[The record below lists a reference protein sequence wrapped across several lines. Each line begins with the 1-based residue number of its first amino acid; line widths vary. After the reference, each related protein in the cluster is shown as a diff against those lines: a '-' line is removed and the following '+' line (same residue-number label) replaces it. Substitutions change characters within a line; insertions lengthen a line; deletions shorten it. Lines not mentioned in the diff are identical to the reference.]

1 MRETNNETE
10 SLGNLETMIKAQN
23 VCVGRAIK
31 TCKCTHRAVQES
43 DSVNMT
49 TAHPIYELA
58 DFKNNEIYSKQ
69 QIKVNFFFLTKYISQ
84 PIIFPINIIIPGHS
98 LPFYFDNFS
107 SRK

>member
-58 DFKNNEIYSKQ
+58 DLKNNEIYSKQ
-69 QIKVNFFFLTKYISQ
+69 QIKVNFFFFFYKIYIPAYYISHKHYH
-84 PIIFPINIIIPGHS
+84 PRS
-98 LPFYFDNFS
+98 
-107 SRK
+107 

>member
-49 TAHPIYELA
+49 TAHPIYESA
-58 DFKNNEIYSKQ
+58 DLKNNEIYSKQ
-69 QIKVNFFFLTKYISQ
+69 QIKVNFFLPNIYPSLLY
-84 PIIFPINIIIPGHS
+84 FP
-98 LPFYFDNFS
+98 
-107 SRK
+107 